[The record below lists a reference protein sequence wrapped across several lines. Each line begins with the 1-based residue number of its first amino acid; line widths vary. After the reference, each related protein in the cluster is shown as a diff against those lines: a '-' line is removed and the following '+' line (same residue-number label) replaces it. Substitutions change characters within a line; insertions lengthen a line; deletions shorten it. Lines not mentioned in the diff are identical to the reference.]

1 MTDTQSHDFVV
12 TVSGCTPE
20 QAEQV
25 LNERISPEEDYGFD
39 YEVGF
44 KKLRPRPQVLVC
56 KCRAGDVTVK
66 YADGR
71 VVKYVREHKG
81 HVHGAEITDVD
92 TVAPG
97 GVVTR
102 EQLEQWV
109 GRTLTDRDV
118 RRIIKAIP
126 NSTVPEAIASI
137 ADGLR

>member
-56 KCRAGDVTVK
+56 KCRAGDITVK
-66 YADGR
+66 YTDGR
-71 VVKYVREHKG
+71 VVKYVREHEG
-81 HVHGAEITDVD
+81 HVHGAEIIDVD
-92 TVAPG
+92 AVTP
-97 GVVTR
+97 VVTR

-109 GRTLTDRDV
+109 GSKLTDREV
-118 RRIIKAIP
+118 RRLVAAIP
-126 NSTVPEAIASI
+126 NSSVPEAIATI

>member
-1 MTDTQSHDFVV
+1 MTDTQAHQFVV

-20 QAEQV
+20 EAAQV
-25 LNERISPEEDYGFD
+25 LNERISPEEDYGFA
-39 YEVGF
+39 YQIGF
-44 KKLRPRPQVLVC
+44 EKLRPQPQILMC
-56 KCRAGDVTVK
+56 KCRAGDITVK
-66 YADGR
+66 YNDGR
-71 VVKYVREHKG
+71 VVKYVREHKD

-109 GRTLTDRDV
+109 GSKLTDREI